1 MAVQH
6 GYGKIAGTD
15 ALVFAYDTGDTRN
28 SFKGRP
34 TVNQFL
40 HHGVSGK
47 GSAADNFVTFPTQG
61 TAGFK
66 RLGYG
71 QTFGDYTIKP
81 EDVVYRY
88 DNVNSVACH
97 YHGNTASVPEG
108 VYVVFSFD
116 FYLSPTITVENGS
129 IANVE
134 NYGNGALSGGVTGV
148 NANTEKG
155 VWHRRVQIYGPK
167 VGATP
172 GTQAMF
178 LYPGGCSARLS
189 STPGYILYK
198 NPQVEFVNYTTESPF
213 VQGTRSATEG
223 LLDLT
228 GTTSIDLSNVS
239 FDSDGMFQFD
249 GTDDRIFAGNP
260 SELSLSNGIGSI
272 EAVVKFPRS
281 WTGGSQYPNLICK
294 GARAG
299 WDTPGWALF
308 GFRDWPNANNKS
320 WGLGLRNASGSVRTV
335 AKYDIPTDVYL
346 HLLATMDGTTMKL
359 YENGILVSTNT
370 QTVIPAENAVNVFIG
385 GDDGSNRFPGDI
397 PVVKVYNKALTASEV
412 LSNFNNYRNRF
423 SDLSNYYDNSS
434 DGGRWIRWWWYT
446 GVGWPGHETE
456 ALGHP
461 FGTFDSSSH
470 YGFQRLPEGLNK
482 DSVELLAK
490 DGDGNIYK
498 WDFADTS
505 GTAQTVWDSFTQGT
519 QGVWANN
526 GAFMPTVIA
535 GGFHGGVQ
543 DTWQYRVSEGV
554 ASFLLDDDSCDC
566 VSTLNAGH
574 AMCGGSGW
582 SQTYAQPD
590 GAYLRYGVDTLNDGG
605 CRGPVPERT
614 LELFYRI
621 K

>member
-1 MAVQH
+1 MAVQQ
-6 GYGKIAGTD
+6 GYGKVAG
-15 ALVFAYDTGDTRN
+15 ANSLVFAYDTTDTRN

-40 HHGVSGK
+40 HHGVSGR
-47 GSAADNFVTFPTQG
+47 GSAADNFVNFPVQG
-61 TAGFK
+61 TTGFK

-71 QTFGDYTIKP
+71 QTFGGYTIKP
-81 EDVVYRY
+81 EDVVYYY
-88 DNVNSVACH
+88 DKVDLVSCH
-97 YHGNTASVPEG
+97 YHGNVASVPVG
-108 VYVVFSFD
+108 AYVVFSFD

-129 IANVE
+129 LANIE
-134 NYGNGALSGGVTGV
+134 NYGNSALSGGITGV
-148 NANTEKG
+148 NSSTEKG
-155 VWHRRVQIYGPK
+155 VWHRRVQVFGPK
-167 VGATP
+167 G
-172 GTQAMF
+172 GTVAGSQAMF

-189 STPGYILYK
+189 STPGFILYK
-198 NPQVEFVNYTTESPF
+198 NPQVEFVNFTTESPF
-213 VQGTRSATEG
+213 VQGTRSSTES

-228 GTTSIDLSNVS
+228 GNCSIDLTNAVFNSDGSFTFDGTNTAVPITGLTVKAQENKSYEAVIKLPTGYAQTGNIIGGRGNSTNVFLVDSERKLRGGEDDQFVIGSTQMQTGIWYHVAYTFEFDGATTSIQKLYINGVLDNQTTQTNYIDVYVESTQYLGYDWRFAYYFNGDIAACKVYSKTLTATEVESN
-239 FDSDGMFQFD
+239 FKNYRKRFEGLDYY
-249 GTDDRIFAGNP
+249 TDDI
-260 SELSLSNGIGSI
+260 
-272 EAVVKFPRS
+272 
-281 WTGGSQYPNLICK
+281 T
-294 GARAG
+294 
-299 WDTPGWALF
+299 
-308 GFRDWPNANNKS
+308 
-320 WGLGLRNASGSVRTV
+320 
-335 AKYDIPTDVYL
+335 
-346 HLLATMDGTTMKL
+346 
-359 YENGILVSTNT
+359 
-370 QTVIPAENAVNVFIG
+370 
-385 GDDGSNRFPGDI
+385 
-397 PVVKVYNKALTASEV
+397 
-412 LSNFNNYRNRF
+412 
-423 SDLSNYYDNSS
+423 
-434 DGGRWIRWWWYT
+434 DGGGWIRWWWYT

-456 ALGHP
+456 ALGHS

-505 GTAQTVWDSFTQGT
+505 GTAQHVWDSFTQGT
-519 QGVWANN
+519 QGVWAND

-566 VSTLNAGH
+566 ISTLNAGH

-605 CRGPVPERT
+605 CLGPIPTRR
-614 LELFYRI
+614 LELFYRL